1 MKNYD
6 VVIVE
11 AATTGSFFA
20 RRMAERGRS
29 VLVID
34 RLAEE
39 KVGAK
44 YDNAQIHHAF
54 EPKRAV
60 ESGHP
65 AG

>member
-20 RRMAERGRS
+20 RS